1 MATGSG
7 KTTVMGMLA
16 AWSILNKLN
25 NRSDARFS
33 DAVLGRVS
41 QRDDPRSGWRNLNPV
56 REEAS
61 IYRTRDLVPPHLM
74 PLLSQGRVI
83 VTNWHV
89 FQPQRMD
96 TGGVSAK
103 VVKAGK
109 KCESRKASISGRRR
123 QRRVAREIRYLSLK
137 GD

>member
-41 QRDDPRSGWRNLNPV
+41 QRDHPAAAWRNST
-56 REEAS
+56 RELGEAS
-61 IYRTRDLVPPHLM
+61 IYRTRDLVPTHLM
-74 PLLSQGRVI
+74 PLL
-83 VTNWHV
+83 
-89 FQPQRMD
+89 D
-96 TGGVSAK
+96 
-103 VVKAGK
+103 
-109 KCESRKASISGRRR
+109 SRKGLGHELARVRAADNADGRGEREGREGRERSATSKRPSISERRR
-123 QRRVAREIRYLSLK
+123 RRLTENAI
-137 GD
+137 